1 MKSQAVVLAG
11 GFGTRLVDLIGSD
24 IPKPMA
30 KIFGRPLLEWT
41 LDCLKRNKIKN
52 VLFLLHH
59 NHEYIQNHFNNGKK
73 FGININYSI
82 EKTPRGTAGAIYDNI
97 EKLEKEFFII
107 YGDTFLDINLLDMK
121 SSKKKDDSLVALVH
135 PSSHPLDSDLIKMNS
150 NNKIIEIFKQ
160 NKSKN
165 KYYKN
170 LTNAALYYCEGNIFK
185 NQKILTKG
193 VVDISSNLIPK
204 LIKSGKTI
212 KGYLSSEY
220 IKDMGTPERYIKV
233 EENVANNVP
242 SLLSLRNKRKCV
254 FLDRD
259 GVVNYEKGHLN
270 NIDDFEIRP
279 EIISL
284 IKLFNTN
291 GWLTII
297 ITNQPVIA
305 RGELSFKGLED
316 IHNKMDTI
324 LGNKGAYIDGLYFCP
339 HHPDSGFDGEVKEL
353 KINCECRKPK
363 PGLINKAIEDFN
375 INPLESW
382 LIGDNE
388 RDIEAALNAKVNPIL
403 LDESK
408 KENYL
413 NTEDN
418 VTVSNSITTIYNFLR
433 EKI

>member
-1 MKSQAVVLAG
+1 M
-11 GFGTRLVDLIGSD
+11 
-24 IPKPMA
+24 
-30 KIFGRPLLEWT
+30 
-41 LDCLKRNKIKN
+41 C
-52 VLFLLHH
+52 
-59 NHEYIQNHFNNGKK
+59 
-73 FGININYSI
+73 
-82 EKTPRGTAGAIYDNI
+82 
-97 EKLEKEFFII
+97 
-107 YGDTFLDINLLDMK
+107 
-121 SSKKKDDSLVALVH
+121 
-135 PSSHPLDSDLIKMNS
+135 
-150 NNKIIEIFKQ
+150 
-160 NKSKN
+160 
-165 KYYKN
+165 
-170 LTNAALYYCEGNIFK
+170 
-185 NQKILTKG
+185 
-193 VVDISSNLIPK
+193 
-204 LIKSGKTI
+204 
-212 KGYLSSEY
+212 
-220 IKDMGTPERYIKV
+220 
-233 EENVANNVP
+233 
-242 SLLSLRNKRKCV
+242 

-324 LGNKGAYIDGLYFCP
+324 LGNEGAYIDGIYFCP

-382 LIGDNE
+382 LIGDNK

-433 EKI
+433 EKNMIISKAPFRISFVGGGSDLPISIKNMEVRFFHPLSINTFTYF